1 MPRTQVGTL
10 GTPRIQPVA
19 SPVDSF
25 TAPNAGSKMREI
37 ATALQN
43 LSPALNRLAAQ
54 QIDAEKERGRNDA
67 TAIYE
72 DVKATRDKIK
82 TGEIAPHESR
92 WYRAAAKE
100 QVGRLMAAAYGQDL
114 LLATQSDE
122 ALKDS
127 TDPADFDEFEAQTRK
142 RWMDEHADGEDPAF
156 MAGFNAVSA
165 QSIMNARQSFVS
177 GAAQRLDGQVLD
189 NTYTE
194 HQLAIREALER
205 GEGVEQIAA
214 NIAQRNAA
222 LYTANPKLGA
232 GTAGRSLTKTT
243 IEAVF
248 DAARAYEDPELLKIL
263 DHIPGGVKGSTIGMT
278 REALSQRDNVERE
291 IRVNRQGRLSA
302 EEKDEKRKRNV
313 EVDTI
318 YDGVLAALEEN
329 PETDVS
335 PFATKMMNVDR
346 AEVPK
351 LYRMAKAFATAA
363 NRDDEGVAGDLY
375 ERAFENDL
383 TFGEVADA
391 FSEGL
396 ITVKT
401 AKDLRA
407 QIRGNRV
414 GSGRSRGAKAL
425 IQDPVFAAFA
435 RDLDDMWVKHMGDV
449 PGSRGVYSR
458 QQLRR
463 EWVAFMQSE
472 QGAAATEQEKLDW
485 LQGTVTRV
493 FLRFA
498 DAEVSEIR
506 DLALSSPK
514 PDKPKPKPGKPDQ
527 PDWRTEEVAPW
538 RGWDLDGFARE
549 WKDIQR
555 GARSKFSPAALSIVQ
570 RYELAGR
577 DIDAFIAA
585 QRQARK
591 AQR

>member
-1 MPRTQVGTL
+1 MPRPQVGAL
-10 GTPRIQPVA
+10 GAPRLQPVA
-19 SPVDSF
+19 APVDSF
-25 TAPNAGSKMREI
+25 TAPNGGAKMREF

-43 LSPALNRLAAQ
+43 LAPSLQRLAVQ
-54 QIDAEKERGRNDA
+54 QIDEEKERGRNDA

-72 DVKATRDKIK
+72 EVKATRDKIK
-82 TGEIAPHESR
+82 TGEIAPHQSR

-100 QVGRLMAAAYGQDL
+100 QVGRLMASAYGQEL
-114 LLATQSDE
+114 LLATQADE
-122 ALKDS
+122 VLKNS
-127 TDPADFDEFEAQTRK
+127 TDPADFDEFEAEARK
-142 RWMDEHADGEDPAF
+142 RWVEDNMDGEDPAF

-165 QSIMNARQSFVS
+165 QSILNARQSFVS
-177 GAAQRLDGQVLD
+177 GAADRLDGQVLD
-189 NTYTE
+189 NTYIE
-194 HQLAIREALER
+194 HQLAIREALQR
-205 GEGVEQIAA
+205 GAGIEEIAA

-222 LYTANPKLGA
+222 FYLANPKLGP
-232 GTAGRSLTKTT
+232 GKAGRSLTKTT

-248 DAARAYEDPELLKIL
+248 DAARAYEDPELLKVL

-278 REALSQRDNVERE
+278 RDALSKRDNVERE
-291 IRVNRQGRLSA
+291 IRVNRQNRLAA
-302 EEKDEKRKRNV
+302 EEKDEKRKRND
-313 EVDTI
+313 EVDNI

-329 PETDVS
+329 PETDVT
-335 PFATKMMNVDR
+335 PFATKMLNVDR
-346 AEVPK
+346 AEVTK
-351 LYRMAKAFATAA
+351 LYRMAKAFQTAA
-363 NRDDEGVAGDLY
+363 NRDDEGVSGNLY

-383 TFGEVADA
+383 SFGDVADA
-391 FSEGL
+391 FADGQ

-407 QIRGNRV
+407 QIRANKA

-425 IQDPVFAAFA
+425 IQDPVFTAFA

-498 DAEVSEIR
+498 NSDVSEIR
-506 DLALSSPK
+506 DLAISSPK
-514 PDKPKPKPGKPDQ
+514 PDKPKPKEGQAVK

-549 WKDIQR
+549 WADIKR
-555 GARSKFSPAALSIVQ
+555 GARSKFSAAALSIVQ
-570 RYELAGR
+570 RYELTGQ
-577 DIDAFIAA
+577 DIDAFVAA
-585 QRQARK
+585 QQQARTS
-591 AQR
+591 RR